1 MTAAHLH
8 RSRGVARNS
17 VHAARS
23 KTKPKRAV
31 GAIHQESADPRSE
44 LSDEA
49 WRDMVSTA
57 AYFRAEAR
65 GFEDGSAEDD
75 WYEAEAELRER
86 FGAAD
91 NDVEKI
97 STPGGDAA
105 GIETTGEQTWQI

>member
-1 MTAAHLH
+1 MTLAHLH
-8 RSRGVARNS
+8 RSHGVARNS
-17 VHAARS
+17 LSAARS

-31 GAIHQESADPRSE
+31 GDLHRESADPRSE

-65 GFEDGSAEDD
+65 GFEEGSAEDD
-75 WYEAEAELRER
+75 WYRAEAELRER

-91 NDVEKI
+91 NDVEKV
-97 STPGGDAA
+97 SVSGGDTVDF
-105 GIETTGEQTWQI
+105 ETTGERTRQI